1 MTDTAS
7 RYVGRIIGIGR
18 TSSGDFVSAYRISS
32 RSFPNRDAER
42 HGNAIRIVPR
52 SDSPD
57 AASDSPYIAYE
68 CMLWTDRYVVAS
80 NGTQTRPIFERLR
93 AGHTIRD
100 ALVGV
105 LSGLDREFDAHD
117 TPRICSVFDLAH
129 DKAYL
134 GSVTADALS
143 VIPVSLS
150 RGQMTYITTYGLPLP
165 AEDRI
170 DPQFTA
176 KTANDACRHV
186 IQSSVFSR
194 FGNPVCSAALCAGQS
209 GTETAVFNV

>member
-7 RYVGRIIGIGR
+7 RYVGRIISVGR
-18 TSSGDFVSAYRISS
+18 TSSGNHVSAYRVSS
-32 RSFPNRDAER
+32 RSFPNREAQR

-117 TPRICSVFDLAH
+117 TPRICSVCDLAD
-129 DKAYL
+129 DKVFL

-143 VIPVSLS
+143 VIPVSLNP
-150 RGQMTYITTYGLPLP
+150 GQMTFITTYGLPLP
-165 AEDRI
+165 TEDRL

-176 KTANDACRHV
+176 ETANDACRHL
-186 IQSSVFSR
+186 IQGSIFSG

-209 GTETAVFNV
+209 GIETAVLNL